1 MGEVHCRDPRTGIVY
16 VYSSE
21 SYWDKEAKKKKERR
35 KLIGKMDENGNVIP
49 TNGKPGRPKKQK
61 AEPAAK
67 AQDENS
73 LQQEMQQMKESYERR
88 LQAQAERIAELE
100 SRLRTMEREE
110 KSTVDALT
118 RILTRKTAFLNAQQI
133 ISK

>member
-49 TNGKPGRPKKQK
+49 TNG
-61 AEPAAK
+61 
-67 AQDENS
+67 
-73 LQQEMQQMKESYERR
+73 
-88 LQAQAERIAELE
+88 
-100 SRLRTMEREE
+100 
-110 KSTVDALT
+110 
-118 RILTRKTAFLNAQQI
+118 
-133 ISK
+133 